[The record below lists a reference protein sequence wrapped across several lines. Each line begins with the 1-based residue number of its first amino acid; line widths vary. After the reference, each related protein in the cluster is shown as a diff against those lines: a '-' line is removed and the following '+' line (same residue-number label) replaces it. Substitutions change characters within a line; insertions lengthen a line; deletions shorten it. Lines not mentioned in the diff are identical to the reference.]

1 MELGQWKSARLV
13 DYKTLLTENEKLKQ
27 DIDQYKLECDELS
40 KKLDNECNMSL
51 NIEGQLY
58 DAIKQRDE
66 LIKNADA
73 YKLEINNLKQ
83 SVSDYKDYAESFVA
97 SYLEYRAL
105 EHENDT
111 LKSENK
117 ALRLQANEY
126 FDLWQEA
133 IKK

>member
-1 MELGQWKSARLV
+1 MELGELKSVELV
-13 DYKTLLTENEKLKQ
+13 EYQTLLIENEKLKQ
-27 DIDQYKLECDELS
+27 DIDQYKLE
-40 KKLDNECNMSL
+40 N
-51 NIEGQLY
+51 
-58 DAIKQRDE
+58 
-66 LIKNADA
+66 
-73 YKLEINNLKQ
+73 NNLKQ